1 MIQNLTAD
9 DTKVKDLIK
18 SARDIL
24 VIQSDRPDGDSI
36 ASALFLE
43 DVLENA
49 GKKVHLYCGVA
60 VPEYLRFIQGWDRI
74 NSQLP
79 PKTDVSILVDNAAIT
94 LLEKFENQ
102 PEALFIKTKPFI
114 IADHHSSVTTDI
126 FFATHNISRANY
138 ASAGEL
144 LYDIFSAYDY
154 EITLQAKRY
163 VMQSILSDTLGL
175 SNDLA
180 TPYTYRLMADFIESG
195 VDRAALE
202 EERKKFSKM
211 DQRVFFYKAQ
221 LIERTNFMLS
231 NQVALC
237 VIPES
242 ESYDVGTLYNPGP
255 LILGEL
261 LMVQGV
267 RVAIALKTYHNRAT
281 VAIRC
286 SHGTPIAHDLASKF
300 GGGGHPYSAGFRI
313 DDFKGDVTGVKESI
327 CKTISELLL

>member
-1 MIQNLTAD
+1 MTLNLTND
-9 DTKVKDLIK
+9 DKKVKDILE
-18 SARDIL
+18 AAQNVL

-43 DVLENA
+43 DVLVNV
-49 GKKVHLYCGVA
+49 GKNVHLYCGVA

-74 NSQLP
+74 DSQLP
-79 PKTDVSILVDNAAIT
+79 SKTDVSILVDNAAMT

-102 PEALFIKTKPFI
+102 AEALFIKAKPFI
-114 IADHHSSVTTDI
+114 VADHHTEVTSDI
-126 FFATHNISRANY
+126 PYASHNISRANY

-144 LYDIFSAYDY
+144 LYDVFSSYDY
-154 EITLQAKRY
+154 KISLQAKRY

-180 TPYTYRLMADFIESG
+180 TPYTYRLMADFIEAG
-195 VDRAALE
+195 VDRAELE
-202 EERKKFSKM
+202 EERKKYSKM
-211 DQRVFFYKAQ
+211 DLRVFRYKAQ
-221 LIERTNFMLS
+221 LIDRTEFIHD
-231 NQVALC
+231 NQVAIC

-261 LMVQGV
+261 LMVQDV

-281 VAIRC
+281 AAIRC
-286 SHGTPIAHDLASKF
+286 SYGTAVAHELADKF
-300 GGGGHPYSAGFRI
+300 GGGGHPYSAGFRV
-313 DDFKGDVTGVKESI
+313 DNFNGDVKALKQSI
-327 CKTISELLL
+327 YDILKELLS